1 MPAYVEIFDLIN
13 RILNNLVGTL
23 AQRKSEKILW
33 WKQHHHITNGVMNNV

>member
-23 AQRKSEKILW
+23 AQRKSEKYCGGNS
-33 WKQHHHITNGVMNNV
+33 ITT